1 LYKLIKFIINVVY
14 KYYYDFRI
22 IFFLNKINKKYE
34 IKKILDIGAHHGKM
48 TEIFLSTFSS
58 VEKIICFEPNIKSYK
73 FLKNRF
79 RSSNL
84 IKVKNYA
91 ISNFTGSKNLFISE
105 VEDGQSTL
113 LQIDYNSFWFK
124 IKKIFMFTSKIYSSK
139 QEVTVKKID
148 DIIIENFDFIKIDTE
163 GNELNVL
170 KSAKNNLNNI
180 KFIFLEIHHVKM
192 FKKYNKEMIYS
203 YLKKKGFIRIKKF
216 YFPFM
221 QFTDEV
227 YINRRLLS

>member
-84 IKVKNYA
+84 IKVKN
-91 ISNFTGSKNLFISE
+91 
-105 VEDGQSTL
+105 
-113 LQIDYNSFWFK
+113 
-124 IKKIFMFTSKIYSSK
+124 
-139 QEVTVKKID
+139 
-148 DIIIENFDFIKIDTE
+148 
-163 GNELNVL
+163 
-170 KSAKNNLNNI
+170 
-180 KFIFLEIHHVKM
+180 
-192 FKKYNKEMIYS
+192 
-203 YLKKKGFIRIKKF
+203 
-216 YFPFM
+216 
-221 QFTDEV
+221 
-227 YINRRLLS
+227 